1 MNTVH
6 IISAVWVLLVLG
18 ARYKGDPSS
27 VPGRGDQEQNDKFSN
42 PCKAD

>member
-18 ARYKGDPSS
+18 AKYKGDPSS
-27 VPGRGDQEQNDKFSN
+27 VADRDDQEQNEEFSN
-42 PCKAD
+42 PCRAD